1 MAMLVYPNSQR
12 TKLRAEPVA
21 ELCDF
26 VASCSKPTRLQ
37 KAPVPADAKPT
48 LLKRQAASY
57 TSLRRTSRLVDR
69 DTTSSAAAK
78 RPAADKQHE
87 RTLLLLKTLL
97 ESTARVSSEQ
107 RAPEQVACEDSSII
121 LATATLEEKRQALV
135 EMLRE
140 MQNPN
145 AENIVTTHSLLC
157 NRAKLGLLD
166 SQSARKHGHAMMRAG
181 NNGAAAAMPIGIA
194 TSPLSGDS
202 TLASSL
208 ESDASDETLTEA
220 DGDSEYD
227 GLEIQLSGN
236 RSGQPPAASATAMGL
251 KASLIDMW
259 ANNGGFW
266 RGVSVRS
273 WSTRVSRRAS
283 TVSVNTLINAQD
295 SRPADA
301 LEVAEAVPDVG
312 GICWALSDALEE
324 LAKQSWTRFY
334 ASLGGVRVPTR
345 FRTPEHSLNMLACE
359 QLMMRNDKLI
369 CPLKN
374 RTQEPNPRRQYFE
387 EYIRTT
393 GTVPPPDSVADRK
406 ACSPLRS
413 ELY

>member
-1 MAMLVYPNSQR
+1 MAMLVRPNSQR

-26 VASCSKPTRLQ
+26 VASCSKPTRIQ
-37 KAPVPADAKPT
+37 TAPTSSGAKQT
-48 LLKRQAASY
+48 LLKRQKASY
-57 TSLRRTSRLVDR
+57 TSLRRTSPLVDR
-69 DTTSSAAAK
+69 NTPRSATNN
-78 RPAADKQHE
+78 PATDKQHE
-87 RTLLLLKTLL
+87 RTLALLKTVL
-97 ESTARVSSEQ
+97 ESAARVASEQ
-107 RAPEQVACEDSSII
+107 QTAEQTAAEDRSV
-121 LATATLEEKRQALV
+121 LATATLEEKRQALI

-140 MQNPN
+140 MQSPN
-145 AENIVTTHSLLC
+145 AENIVSTHTLLC

-166 SQSARKHGHAMMRAG
+166 SQSARKHGHAMLRAG
-181 NNGAAAAMPIGIA
+181 GSGAAAMPIGFVA
-194 TSPLSGDS
+194 GPLSGDS

-227 GLEIQLSGN
+227 GLEIQLSGD
-236 RSGQPPAASATAMGL
+236 RSTQQSAPSVTTMGL

-266 RGVSVRS
+266 RGVSVRP
-273 WSTRVSRRAS
+273 WSTRASRRAS
-283 TVSVNTLINAQD
+283 TCSVNTLISAQD
-295 SRPADA
+295 ARTTDT
-301 LEVAEAVPDVG
+301 LEMAEAVPDVG

-359 QLMMRNDKLI
+359 QLMMQNDKLI

-374 RTQEPNPRRQYFE
+374 RTQEPNPRRQQFE
-387 EYIRTT
+387 EFIRTT
-393 GTVPPPDSVADRK
+393 GTVPQPDSAADRK

>member
-1 MAMLVYPNSQR
+1 MAMLVRPNSQR

-37 KAPVPADAKPT
+37 KAPLSADAKQT
-48 LLKRQAASY
+48 LLKRQATSY

-69 DTTSSAAAK
+69 DTASPAAK
-78 RPAADKQHE
+78 RSAADKQHE
-87 RTLLLLKTLL
+87 RTLVLLRTVL
-97 ESTARVSSEQ
+97 ESATRAASEQ
-107 RAPEQVACEDSSII
+107 QVPEQTASEDRSTV
-121 LATATLEEKRQALV
+121 ATATLEEKRQALV
-135 EMLRE
+135 ELLRE
-140 MQNPN
+140 MQSPN
-145 AENIVTTHSLLC
+145 AESIVPTHSLLC

-166 SQSARKHGHAMMRAG
+166 SQSARKHGHAMARAG
-181 NNGAAAAMPIGIA
+181 NGAAAAMPIGIVA
-194 TSPLSGDS
+194 GPLSGDS

-227 GLEIQLSGN
+227 GLEIQLSGD
-236 RSGQPPAASATAMGL
+236 RSGQLPAPSATSTGL

-266 RGVSVRS
+266 RGVSVRP
-273 WSTRVSRRAS
+273 WSTRASRRAS
-283 TVSVNTLINAQD
+283 TCSVNTLISAQD
-295 SRPADA
+295 SRSADT

-374 RTQEPNPRRQYFE
+374 RTQEPNPRRQLFE
-387 EYIRTT
+387 EFIRAT
-393 GTVPPPDSVADRK
+393 GTVPPPDSAADRK

-413 ELY
+413 ELR